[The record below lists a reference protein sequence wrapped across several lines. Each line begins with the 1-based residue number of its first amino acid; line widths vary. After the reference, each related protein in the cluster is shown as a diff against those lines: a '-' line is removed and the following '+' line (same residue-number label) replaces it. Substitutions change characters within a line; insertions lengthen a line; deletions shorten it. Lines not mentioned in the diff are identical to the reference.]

1 MRPAPGQTWVAKDP
15 SRLRATSPHIQI
27 LEIGIHTCK
36 IERFTR
42 PGYRIDEITIKEL
55 RRRYTLQHE
64 QERLL

>member
-1 MRPAPGQTWVAKDP
+1 VKPATGQTWVAKDP

-27 LEIGIHTCK
+27 LEVSGLTCK

-42 PGYRIDEITIKEL
+42 PGYRIDRITIKEL

-64 QERLL
+64 QERLV

>member
-1 MRPAPGQTWVAKDP
+1 VAKDP

-27 LEIGIHTCK
+27 LEVSTWNCK

-42 PGYRIDEITIKEL
+42 PGYRIDRITIKEL

-64 QERLL
+64 QEKLL